1 MRRWSLAARNITDMG
16 KKKKT
21 GHKTATGDSLVEFDR
36 KARERGLTYAQA
48 QIEETLSKQPKW
60 IPLKERERNAL
71 F

>member
-1 MRRWSLAARNITDMG
+1 MRHWSLAARSIIDMG

-21 GHKTATGDSLVEFDR
+21 GHKTVTGDSLVEFDR

-60 IPLKERERNAL
+60 IPLKERER
-71 F
+71 